1 MTRRNCSWITA
12 AIITIGLATYAQL
25 LSTAHHPAAVSIRTR
40 STFPGLLS
48 TQTHYNGANPVF
60 QWHRSPR
67 KLPGETGMGMSQ
79 LQSDGLPSDSDPFPV
94 DLDLRRTTRLLT
106 RWHHWLNCVNSPQ
119 P

>member
-25 LSTAHHPAAVSIRTR
+25 LSTGHSPATVSLRTR

-48 TQTHYNGANPVF
+48 TQTKPYPANPAA
-60 QWHRSPR
+60 QWHHSQR
-67 KLPGETGMGMSQ
+67 KLQRESRWNL
-79 LQSDGLPSDSDPFPV
+79 LQSEVLPSDSDPSP
-94 DLDLRRTTRLLT
+94 LDLGLRQTTRWLM
-106 RWHHWLNCVNSPQ
+106 RWHGWLNHLDAPQ